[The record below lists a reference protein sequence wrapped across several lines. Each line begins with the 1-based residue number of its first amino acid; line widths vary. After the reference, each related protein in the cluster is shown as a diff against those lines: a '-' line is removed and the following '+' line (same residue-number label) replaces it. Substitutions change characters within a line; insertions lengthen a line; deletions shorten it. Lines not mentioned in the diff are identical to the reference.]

1 MTAHAWLSS
10 SGQFDVCSRKGCY
23 WQRRINR
30 VSTDDILDPFAATV
44 GELVQYRTARTDWR
58 PLAEPPCPGKDVDPR
73 ERAIV
78 GALRSAI
85 EAHGPITAEHIG
97 SAAKRILGNLKNVG
111 ESRKAE

>member
-1 MTAHAWLSS
+1 VGHGDQLRAAEVTAHDWLNSA
-10 SGQFDVCSRKGCY
+10 GFDVRARRGCY
-23 WQRRINR
+23 WQRREG
-30 VSTDDILDPFAATV
+30 
-44 GELVQYRTARTDWR
+44 GEYRTARTDWR
-58 PLAEPPCPGKDVDPR
+58 PIDEPPCPGKDVDPR

>member
-1 MTAHAWLSS
+1 
-10 SGQFDVCSRKGCY
+10 
-23 WQRRINR
+23 
-30 VSTDDILDPFAATV
+30 
-44 GELVQYRTARTDWR
+44 
-58 PLAEPPCPGKDVDPR
+58 
-73 ERAIV
+73 V